1 MLSDLTRILGDDCLI
16 DPGRPVLVGVSGGA
30 DSLCVS
36 DFLDQNGYSVVV
48 AHFDHK
54 LRRESSAE
62 AEIVRNYAQSHDLQ
76 FILGEGDVRVR
87 VEQKGESVEE
97 AARNER
103 YRFLFQ
109 SADDIQAQAV
119 VVGHTAD
126 DQVETVLMHM
136 LRGSGLGGLSGM
148 SYRWLPNAWHTEIA
162 LVRPLLEVWR
172 HEILTYCQE
181 RGIKPIIDPS
191 NQDPTYFRNRIR
203 LELIPYLETFNPG
216 VKKLLWQTAEVLRGD
231 RDLIVQMVD
240 AAWSQILLKK
250 GADYIAI
257 DTNLGRDYSLGMQRH
272 IIRRAI
278 AQLRPALRDISFDAV
293 DKGVDRMRQMKPS
306 SEIDLISGLKL
317 ISEPGKLWI
326 ADWEAELPTG
336 DWPQV
341 IPEQSFLEV
350 GGDVSL
356 QSGWQISARRAAKS
370 ESPMQNSNADINQAW
385 LDAERIHLPLLVR
398 ARVDGDRFEPYG
410 MEGHSQK
417 LSDFMINEK
426 IPQRARMRWPLV
438 CSGDQIVWVAGHRQA
453 QSFQVT
459 GKTTEVL
466 KLILR
471 RSDDGIGPSEG

>member
-1 MLSDLTRILGDDCLI
+1 M
-16 DPGRPVLVGVSGGA
+16 
-30 DSLCVS
+30 
-36 DFLDQNGYSVVV
+36 
-48 AHFDHK
+48 
-54 LRRESSAE
+54 
-62 AEIVRNYAQSHDLQ
+62 
-76 FILGEGDVRVR
+76 
-87 VEQKGESVEE
+87 
-97 AARNER
+97 
-103 YRFLFQ
+103 
-109 SADDIQAQAV
+109 
-119 VVGHTAD
+119 
-126 DQVETVLMHM
+126 
-136 LRGSGLGGLSGM
+136 
-148 SYRWLPNAWHTEIA
+148 
-162 LVRPLLEVWR
+162 
-172 HEILTYCQE
+172 
-181 RGIKPIIDPS
+181 
-191 NQDPTYFRNRIR
+191 
-203 LELIPYLETFNPG
+203 IPYLETFNPG

-272 IIRRAI
+272 LIRRAI
-278 AQLRPALRDISFDAV
+278 TQLRPALRDISFDAV
-293 DKGVDRMRQMKPS
+293 DKGVDRMRGTKPS

-326 ADWEAELPTG
+326 AEWEAELPSEE
-336 DWPQV
+336 WPQV
-341 IPEQSFLEV
+341 IREQSFLEV
-350 GGDVSL
+350 GGYVSL
-356 QSGWQISARRAAKS
+356 QSGWQISARRTAKS
-370 ESPMQNSNADINQAW
+370 EFPMPNSNADINQAW
-385 LDAERIHLPLLVR
+385 LDVEHIQLPLLVR